1 MPPGSWRACARFTE
15 ALEVL
20 VLLSVSVLGQT
31 ALKTPPHR
39 KPVKNH
45 NRVTQDTWQ
54 GPEPASRPH
63 APPGDAPTEDPSP
76 WALYGRRALRPGGVQ
91 RILAIIPQSSHRT
104 VRWVSVRSLR
114 PGPPAPIAAGATRA
128 TCASGGERPS
138 RCPQAD
144 RGARARLAALLRPP
158 EPRAAFIRNGVRRTP
173 LVERFPTFRIFSLGL
188 HTKERV
194 LPVDRQWTARPR
206 CRTRRRSASPGT
218 GRAGTRRRCPGP
230 GPAVDANIPGPGPWR

>member
-1 MPPGSWRACARFTE
+1 MRIVPRWRAANPCDY
-15 ALEVL
+15 
-20 VLLSVSVLGQT
+20 
-31 ALKTPPHR
+31 P
-39 KPVKNH
+39 
-45 NRVTQDTWQ
+45 
-54 GPEPASRPH
+54 
-63 APPGDAPTEDPSP
+63 
-76 WALYGRRALRPGGVQ
+76 
-91 RILAIIPQSSHRT
+91 AIIPQN
-104 VRWVSVRSLR
+104 RSL
-114 PGPPAPIAAGATRA
+114 GLGQVPPAGASCARAPIAAGATRA
-128 TCASGGERPS
+128 TCASGRERPS

-218 GRAGTRRRCPGP
+218 GRAGTRRRCPARGLPWTLTFLGREPGADVRLQAGP
-230 GPAVDANIPGPGPWR
+230 PPLGLQGWVLVKSPGWDRGSPDCRLG

>member
-1 MPPGSWRACARFTE
+1 MGAVRETRIAPRWRAANPCDY
-15 ALEVL
+15 
-20 VLLSVSVLGQT
+20 
-31 ALKTPPHR
+31 P
-39 KPVKNH
+39 
-45 NRVTQDTWQ
+45 
-54 GPEPASRPH
+54 
-63 APPGDAPTEDPSP
+63 
-76 WALYGRRALRPGGVQ
+76 
-91 RILAIIPQSSHRT
+91 AIIPQN
-104 VRWVSVRSLR
+104 RSL
-114 PGPPAPIAAGATRA
+114 GLGQVPPAGASCARAPIAAGARRA
-128 TCASGGERPS
+128 TCASGRERPS

-218 GRAGTRRRCPGP
+218 GRAGTRRRCPAQGLPWTLTFPGREPGTDVRLQAGP
-230 GPAVDANIPGPGPWR
+230 PPLGLQGWVLVKSPGWDRGSPDCRLG